1 MALKAQGAIKFIHPT
16 QTIFTYIYAGG
27 TNYGYQFKH
36 Q

>member
-1 MALKAQGAIKFIHPT
+1 MKAEGPVKFIRPT

-27 TNYGYQFKH
+27 TTYGYQSRD